1 MNALIIVLTVID
13 AMVALLLIGIVLIQQ
28 PKETSLGGSA
38 FGGVGDSVFG
48 GHAADHITKITVVL
62 ASIFLILTL
71 VLAII
76 TGHRTDD
83 STSLID
89 ASAPEVLAPA
99 PVKATQNV
107 KKDNQ
112 AILHE
117 LAGKKK
123 EAASKAVKVEKKSV
137 KAVSD
142 TAKKTEKALP
152 EK

>member
-28 PKETSLGGSA
+28 PKESALGGSA

-48 GHAADHITKITVVL
+48 GHAADHITKITVAL

-71 VLAII
+71 SLAII
-76 TGHRTDD
+76 TGHRGDD
-83 STSLID
+83 AASLVD
-89 ASAPEVLAPA
+89 VNAPAELKPA
-99 PVKATQNV
+99 PVEKKQDV

-112 AILHE
+112 AVLNQT
-117 LAGKKK
+117 AGKKK
-123 EAASKAVKVEKKSV
+123 EAEAKAVKVEKKAV
-137 KAVSD
+137 KTVSD
-142 TAKKTEKALP
+142 TAKKAEKALP